1 MKLFLNRKGFTP
13 HHFYAKNSAGFTL
26 IEVMVATAV
35 FLLFAIGIY
44 GGVSL
49 VFKIVYSSRLRIL
62 ETALLSEQLE
72 LVRNLPFES
81 VGIVNGVPSGV
92 LPYTTTTV
100 RNGVT
105 FVLITTVRNIDDPFD
120 GTVTS
125 TPADSAPA
133 DYKLVEMSIICQN
146 CFQREAVVLSTRV
159 SPSGLEGASQNGSLF
174 IHVFDVNGLDVAG
187 ATVNVTNTASTTPII
202 ITDTTDNSGRV
213 QIIDTPTG
221 TQSYHIRVSK
231 TGYSSDY
238 TVSSTASVP
247 NPSKSPSNVVSQ
259 MVTDISFQIDRVGT
273 LNLNTVNQNCA
284 SVASAPFSVH
294 GEKVVGAS
302 PLVYKYSDSI
312 ITNAS
317 GAYTFS
323 NVEWDKY
330 HFAVTGVTYDIA
342 GSIPM
347 LPIDMTPGL
356 TQNATMIMANKNGNS
371 LLAQVKD
378 AGTGLPLSDA
388 TVRLYDSPSYDE
400 TKITGVGYLRQ
411 TDWSGGSGQ
420 ANYTNLTKYFAD
432 SGTVSINSP
441 AGDLKLKKSGGDY
454 LASGWLESSA
464 FDFGGAV
471 NFNNITFLP
480 ASQPVQTGANPL
492 VFQIATA
499 NTTSPSQWNYSGPD
513 GATSTYYTVTS
524 TLINDAH
531 NGDRYLRYKVYL
543 NTADEDYTPQLSEV
557 ALTYTNSC
565 SPPGQAYF
573 SNLLSATYNIDISRA
588 GYTTKTDTIE
598 VTTTLQ
604 TIINLSPS

>member
-1 MKLFLNRKGFTP
+1 M
-13 HHFYAKNSAGFTL
+13 A
-26 IEVMVATAV
+26 VAV

-62 ETALLSEQLE
+62 ETALISEQLE

-81 VGIVNGVPSGV
+81 VGILNGVPSGV
-92 LPYTTTTV
+92 LPYTATTI

-125 TPADSAPA
+125 TPADTSPA
-133 DYKLVEMSIICQN
+133 DYKLVEISAICQN
-146 CFQREAVVLSTRV
+146 CDQREPVVLSTRV
-159 SPSGLEGASQNGSLF
+159 SPGGLEGASQNGSLF

-187 ATVNVTNTASTTPII
+187 ATVNVTNTASSSPII
-202 ITDTTDNSGRV
+202 ITDTTDNSGMV
-213 QIIDTPTG
+213 QIIDAPTG
-221 TQSYHIRVSK
+221 TQSYHIKVSK
-231 TGYSSDY
+231 SGYSSDY

-247 NPSKSPSNVVSQ
+247 NPSKPPSNVASQ
-259 MVTDISFQIDRVGT
+259 MVTEISFQIDRVGT

-284 SVASAPFSVH
+284 AVASVPFSVH
-294 GEKVVGAS
+294 GEKVLGAS
-302 PLVYKYSDSI
+302 PLVYKYSDNI
-312 ITNAS
+312 TTNAS
-317 GAYTFS
+317 GVYTFS

-330 HFAVTGVTYDIA
+330 NFAVTGVTYDIA

-388 TVRLYDSPSYDE
+388 TVRLYNSPDYDE

-411 TDWSGGSGQ
+411 TDWSDGSGQ
-420 ANYTNLTKYFAD
+420 TNYINQKKYFAD
-432 SGTVSINSP
+432 SGGVDNDSP
-441 AGDLKLKKSGGDY
+441 EGDLKLKRVGGDY
-454 LASGWLESSA
+454 LASAWLESSA

-471 NFNNITFLP
+471 NFNNIIFSP
-480 ASQPVQTGANPL
+480 ASQPAQAGVNPIT
-492 VFQIATA
+492 FQIATA
-499 NTTSPSQWNYSGPD
+499 NTTSPSQWDYLGPD
-513 GATSTYYTVTS
+513 GATSTYYTATN
-524 TLINDAH
+524 TLINDVH
-531 NGDRYLRYKVYL
+531 NSDQYLRYKVYL
-543 NTADEDYTPQLSEV
+543 NTDDEDYTPQLSEV

-573 SNLLSATYNIDISRA
+573 GSVPSATYNLDISRA
-588 GYTTKTDTIE
+588 GYTAKTDTIE

>member
-1 MKLFLNRKGFTP
+1 M
-13 HHFYAKNSAGFTL
+13 
-26 IEVMVATAV
+26 ATAV

-49 VFKIVYSSRLRIL
+49 VFKVVYSSRLRIL
-62 ETALLSEQLE
+62 ETALMAEQLE
-72 LVRNLPFES
+72 LVRNLPFDS
-81 VGIVNGVPSGV
+81 VGIINGVPSGV

-125 TPADSAPA
+125 TPADTAPA
-133 DYKLVEMSIICQN
+133 DYKLVEISIICQS
-146 CFQREAVVLSTRV
+146 CFQQEPVVLSTRV
-159 SPSGLEGASQNGSLF
+159 SPRGLEGASQNGSLF
-174 IHVFDVNGLDVAG
+174 IHVFDVNGFDVVG

-202 ITDTTDNSGRV
+202 ISDTTNNSGMV
-213 QIIDTPTG
+213 QILDTPTG

-231 TGYSSDY
+231 SGYSSDY
-238 TVSSTASVP
+238 TVSSTAAVP
-247 NPSKSPSNVVSQ
+247 NPSKPPSNIVSQ
-259 MVTDISFQIDRVGT
+259 MLTEISFQIDRVGT
-273 LNLNTVNQNCA
+273 LNLSTVNQSCVAVA
-284 SVASAPFSVH
+284 SVPFSAH
-294 GEKVVGAS
+294 GEKVLGAS
-302 PLVYKYSDSI
+302 PLVYKYSDNI
-312 ITNAS
+312 TTNAS

-330 HFAVTGVTYDIA
+330 HFAVTGITYDIA

-371 LLAQVKD
+371 LLVQVKD

-400 TKITGVGYLRQ
+400 TKTTGVGYLRQ

-420 ANYTNLTKYFAD
+420 ANYTNLTKYFDD
-432 SGTVSINSP
+432 SGTIDRNSP
-441 AGDLKLKKSGGDY
+441 VGDLKLKKVGGDY
-454 LASGWLESSA
+454 LTSGWLESSA

-480 ASQPVQTGANPL
+480 NSQPAQAGANPIT
-492 VFQIATA
+492 FQIATA
-499 NTTSPSQWNYSGPD
+499 NTTSPSQWNYLGPD
-513 GATSTYYTVTS
+513 NSSSTYYTATN
-524 TLINDAH
+524 TIINATH
-531 NGDRYLRYKVYL
+531 NGDQYLRYKVYL
-543 NTADEDYTPQLSEV
+543 NTVDEDYTPTLSEV
-557 ALTYTNSC
+557 AFTYTNSC

-573 SNLLSATYNIDISRA
+573 GNVPSATYDLDISRT
-588 GYTTKTDTIE
+588 GYTTKTESID
-598 VTTTLQ
+598 VTTTIQ
-604 TIINLSPS
+604 TTINLSPS